1 MKNKEKLNPMQ
12 ANSEVLQQILDILK
26 PLVPDGLEITS
37 EMALVADLGLDSL
50 KVMKILES
58 LEDSFDIS
66 IPINILSDVRTL
78 RDLELQIQKI
88 NWE

>member
-1 MKNKEKLNPMQ
+1 MQ
-12 ANSEVLQQILDILK
+12 ANGEVLQQILDILK

>member
-1 MKNKEKLNPMQ
+1 MQ
-12 ANSEVLQQILDILK
+12 ANSEVLQQILDILR
-26 PLVPDGLEITS
+26 PLVPDGLEITP
-37 EMALVADLGLDSL
+37 ETALVTDLGLDSL
-50 KVMKILES
+50 KVMKIVEI

-66 IPINILSDVRTL
+66 IPINILSDVRTV